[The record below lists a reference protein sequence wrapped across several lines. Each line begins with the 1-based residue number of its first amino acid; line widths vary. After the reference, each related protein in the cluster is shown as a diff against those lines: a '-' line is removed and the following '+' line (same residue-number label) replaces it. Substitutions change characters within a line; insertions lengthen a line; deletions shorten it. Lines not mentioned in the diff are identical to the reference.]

1 MEQNQVTERE
11 DPGTTPHLATPVKHP
26 SCAPA
31 PSRFLRTVAVI
42 WTYLVSGAHHK
53 LLTLHSRLSF
63 RSENQ
68 VMLKLL
74 QTTDNRSTFHLLH
87 KVNCQ
92 RFPHWLQSHITH
104 LAQRQRHLSAKP
116 SVIRRS
122 ANPFAQL
129 CGVKSVK
136 NGNLTRSS
144 LTLQFPWWTFIYL
157 FIYFKSSFL
166 NPTPNST
173 RCSVRARRDAR
184 VSFGDS
190 SCSGTRRET
199 ELCWSSETHSDQQW
213 KSELSEGEE
222 KRERGREKV
231 WAAFHR
237 HDGWMMY
244 GRRTDRLDE
253 WRAADTG
260 CDITLG
266 ARFCRGSEWELTGRV
281 SRFPHGGGSAYTE
294 IITDDPT
301 VNDTNVCVGFNSK
314 SLPSLFQ
321 GYILTL

>member
-11 DPGTTPHLATPVKHP
+11 DPGITPHLATPVKHP

-63 RSENQ
+63 RRENQ

-122 ANPFAQL
+122 AKPFAQL

-157 FIYFKSSFL
+157 FFKIFFFKSNTKL
-166 NPTPNST
+166 DPLLRPCTPWRACVLWRLLLLRNAQRNGALLILRDPLRSAVKKWAVRGWGEKGEREGESVSSLPQT
-173 RCSVRARRDAR
+173 RWMDDVWTQDWQAGWMKGCRH
-184 VSFGDS
+184 GLWYYTGS
-190 SCSGTRRET
+190 SLLQREWVGAH
-199 ELCWSSETHSDQQW
+199 WSSE
-213 KSELSEGEE
+213 
-222 KRERGREKV
+222 
-231 WAAFHR
+231 
-237 HDGWMMY
+237 
-244 GRRTDRLDE
+244 
-253 WRAADTG
+253 
-260 CDITLG
+260 
-266 ARFCRGSEWELTGRV
+266 
-281 SRFPHGGGSAYTE
+281 
-294 IITDDPT
+294 
-301 VNDTNVCVGFNSK
+301 
-314 SLPSLFQ
+314 
-321 GYILTL
+321 